1 METNEA
7 VVLNNLNDN
16 AQLRVQNIIN
26 DNGDIMSLVYEAYN
40 YIQHGYNDE
49 LKDIIEI
56 LNRQYETIQQ
66 VKEYHEAMK
75 EKIKEYEEKE

>member
-16 AQLRVQNIIN
+16 ATLRIQSIIN

-40 YIQHGYNDE
+40 YIQSGYNDE

-75 EKIKEYEEKE
+75 EKIEEYEEKE

>member
-16 AQLRVQNIIN
+16 AQLRVQSIIN
-26 DNGDIMSLVYEAYN
+26 DNGDIMSLVYEAYS
-40 YIQHGYNDE
+40 YIQHGYADN

-66 VKEYHEAMK
+66 IRQYHEAMK
-75 EKIKEYEEKE
+75 EKIAEYDGK

>member
-1 METNEA
+1 MEKNEA

-16 AQLRVQNIIN
+16 ATLRIQSIIN
-26 DNGDIMSLVYEAYN
+26 DNGDIMSLVYEAYS

-66 VKEYHEAMK
+66 VKKHHEAMK
-75 EKIKEYEEKE
+75 EKIKEYEGK

>member
-16 AQLRVQNIIN
+16 ATLRIQSIIN

-40 YIQHGYNDE
+40 YIQSGYNDE

-75 EKIKEYEEKE
+75 EKLKEYEEKE